1 MESIFPFLFKLKLD
15 VHIASALQMEK
26 AHNLERQLRFQRD
39 NISQGI
45 ILKYLQVIRVRSS
58 SICDLSMI
66 AP

>member
-1 MESIFPFLFKLKLD
+1 MH
-15 VHIASALQMEK
+15 VARALQMEK